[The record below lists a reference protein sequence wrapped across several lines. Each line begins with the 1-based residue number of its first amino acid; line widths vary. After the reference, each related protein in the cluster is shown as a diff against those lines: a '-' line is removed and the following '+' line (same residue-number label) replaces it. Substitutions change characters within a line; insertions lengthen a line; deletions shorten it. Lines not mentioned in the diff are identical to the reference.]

1 MTAPIP
7 VPGLHELPFAIAL
20 REGPIL
26 YGAMESLHL
35 LGVALLVGPVIAF
48 DLRVLG
54 LGRSV
59 PVSTLARHLLPLA
72 VTSLVLIIPSGL
84 AMFAAHADQLLAD
97 QSFFTK
103 MMLILMGGVLA
114 VVFHTG
120 PYRSVGAWNVD
131 DVAPAS
137 ARVIA
142 ALSIL
147 GWICVI
153 SLGATLR

>member
-1 MTAPIP
+1 MTDPIP

-26 YGAMESLHL
+26 YGAMETLHL

-54 LGRSV
+54 LGRSA
-59 PVSTLARHLLPLA
+59 PVSALARQLLPIA

-84 AMFAAHADQLLAD
+84 AMFAAHSDQLLAD

-103 MMLILMGGVLA
+103 MMLIMMGGVLA

-120 PYRSVGAWNVD
+120 PYRSVSAWNVD

-142 ALSIL
+142 AFSIL